1 MLAETGKVR
10 IEMNQRIQKMETER
24 QTQAELYDKINK
36 LEKELAGETAGPM
49 YWVPLWGS
57 PARATFSH
65 ALDSFVSFLI
75 NAYVYL
81 VG

>member
-36 LEKELAGETAGPM
+36 LEKELAGETVGPM

-57 PARATFSH
+57 SVRATFSQ
-65 ALDSFVSFLI
+65 ALKTYVSFFLSTLMYI
-75 NAYVYL
+75 
-81 VG
+81 